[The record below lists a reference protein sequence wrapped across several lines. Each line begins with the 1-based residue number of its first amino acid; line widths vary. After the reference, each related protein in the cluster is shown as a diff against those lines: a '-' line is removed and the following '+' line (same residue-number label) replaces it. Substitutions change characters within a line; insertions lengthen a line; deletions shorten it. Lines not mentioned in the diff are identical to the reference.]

1 MDITQWYAVALGG
14 TVALLIIA
22 SILLAIL
29 TITRKYATF
38 RFLKH
43 VYYPQVHKYLRGS
56 EKTTRFDL
64 ALIAVFLVG
73 NMLCTAIRVNNISDL
88 ARRSGMLSVINL
100 IPLAPGAHMNLIAN
114 SCGVRLDAYGRIHR
128 WMGRVAIVEGLIH
141 TATNLSLHTMNFQ
154 TLSDIGGLTVSLHFN
169 LCEVSTG

>member
-29 TITRKYATF
+29 TITRKYAKF

-73 NMLCTAIRVNNISDL
+73 NMLCVANMLRFGSD
-88 ARRSGMLSVINL
+88 SQG
-100 IPLAPGAHMNLIAN
+100 
-114 SCGVRLDAYGRIHR
+114 
-128 WMGRVAIVEGLIH
+128 
-141 TATNLSLHTMNFQ
+141 
-154 TLSDIGGLTVSLHFN
+154 
-169 LCEVSTG
+169 

>member
-1 MDITQWYAVALGG
+1 MNFKLHIISMDITHWYAVTLGG

-43 VYYPQVHKYLRGS
+43 VYYPQVDKYLRGS

-64 ALIAVFLVG
+64 TSLDHCLFGGKYALYG
-73 NMLCTAIRVNNISDL
+73 Y
-88 ARRSGMLSVINL
+88 LS
-100 IPLAPGAHMNLIAN
+100 
-114 SCGVRLDAYGRIHR
+114 
-128 WMGRVAIVEGLIH
+128 
-141 TATNLSLHTMNFQ
+141 Q
-154 TLSDIGGLTVSLHFN
+154 
-169 LCEVSTG
+169 